1 MAPKHHP
8 GTCSIQ
14 RQHGVAT
21 LLVSV
26 MILLILAIMTLYTNR
41 SVIIE
46 QRSAT
51 NEYKQAQALE
61 AAQAGLAKFMAQLSG
76 SDSATNW
83 QAYFS
88 QSGSTITLK
97 SGYENNTRLN
107 NKQYI
112 NSAADVYRHNPP
124 NDAKWAIQQ
133 TLDKPKNNA
142 GNNTGIAQFYKVYLT
157 STATPNRFMLVAQGC
172 ADSADCGYAAA
183 YVTTE
188 FTVSQNP
195 SCALDINGSTT
206 VYYGSSIHALLS
218 NDPRF
223 NCGISVG
230 SASAVGG
237 NLSQVTGCQVNC
249 QGNPGDRLD
258 PNYSTTGTSSKQEHF
273 ERYFPGKT
281 MSSMLS
287 ERTTQA
293 SASPASACVIT
304 PAAGTSATVTDL
316 QSCLSNGQ
324 NRIFVNGNLDTGT
337 TAIANFGY
345 GMDKNGIKGVELI
358 VNGDFMMNSSVSVWG
373 FLYVGGNTLTDPVGS
388 KPAGSLRVDGTAA
401 FGGNVTVNSSLG
413 VYIQPG
419 YSRDPSGGGVK
430 ANLALGTWRDF

>member
-8 GTCSIQ
+8 HTWSIQ

-76 SDSATNW
+76 SESATNW

-97 SGYENNTRLN
+97 SEYENNSRLN

-112 NSAADVYRHNPP
+112 NSAADAYRHNPP

-142 GNNTGIAQFYKVYLT
+142 GNDTGIAQFYKVYLT

-206 VYYGSSIHALLS
+206 VYYGSSIHALLN

-230 SASAVGG
+230 SATAVGG
-237 NLSQVTGCQVNC
+237 TLNQMTGCQTDC
-249 QGNPGDRLD
+249 YPNPGNRLD
-258 PNYSTTGTSSKQEHF
+258 PNYSTTGTASKQAHF

-281 MSSMLS
+281 MLS
-287 ERTTQA
+287 LLAERTSQA
-293 SASPASACVIT
+293 TATLATACVIT
-304 PAAGTSATVTDL
+304 PVAGTSATAADV
-316 QSCLSNGQ
+316 Q
-324 NRIFVNGNLDTGT
+324 NCYNQGRKQIFVNGNLDSGSTS
-337 TAIANFGY
+337 FGPL
-345 GMDKNGIKGVELI
+345 GADNIKGVEI
-358 VNGDFMMNSSVSVWG
+358 VVNGDFSMNSAVSISG
-373 FLYVGGNTLTDPVGS
+373 FLYVGGNTLSTPS
-388 KPAGSLRVDGTAA
+388 GSLRVDGSAA
-401 FGGNVTVNSSLG
+401 FGGNVEVNSSLA
-413 VYIQPG
+413 VYVDSK